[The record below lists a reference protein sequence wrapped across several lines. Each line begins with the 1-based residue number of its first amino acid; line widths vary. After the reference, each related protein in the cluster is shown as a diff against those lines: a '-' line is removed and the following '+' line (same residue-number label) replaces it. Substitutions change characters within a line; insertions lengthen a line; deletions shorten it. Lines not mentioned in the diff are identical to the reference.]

1 MRKYGEQIEYLVR
14 VVTAIIWEKMIE
26 ITTAFLTETMEIRR
40 HGTTPYK
47 H

>member
-1 MRKYGEQIEYLVR
+1 MEPEGKKIHYIKE
-14 VVTAIIWEKMIE
+14 EKMIE